1 MNIIHYIHSLHYSVK
16 LIQWNSDAYD
26 QDLVE
31 RTRDACKGEVD
42 IVIGCLG
49 LGAPLQRSFKC
60 LKKGGVAFVTEDV
73 NEKVLK
79 SLMKLAEQQ
88 NRSLIKIDRGT
99 LSVTDLQ
106 DLLDLVVNKVIQPA
120 FLQEDLEAQVKINPV
135 EQRRKARSMSSRT
148 PTTRTVPE

>member
-1 MNIIHYIHSLHYSVK
+1 MHYSVK